1 MNYSVNLCNDFCKL
15 TFHRQSLRG
24 TIRDYIIT
32 FNDKETDLEIVI
44 TKTADVFKQL
54 IETVQDFN
62 IKARII
68 AEVEFSTL
76 NDNEVVTYHFAS
88 YQTELVI
95 DPDEFYTRH
104 FSKIISRLDQFN
116 NRGSNLLLNKIK
128 HIHLALSLYR

>member
-1 MNYSVNLCNDFCKL
+1 MNYSVNLSNDFCKL

-76 NDNEVVTYHFAS
+76 NDNEVVTYHFPS